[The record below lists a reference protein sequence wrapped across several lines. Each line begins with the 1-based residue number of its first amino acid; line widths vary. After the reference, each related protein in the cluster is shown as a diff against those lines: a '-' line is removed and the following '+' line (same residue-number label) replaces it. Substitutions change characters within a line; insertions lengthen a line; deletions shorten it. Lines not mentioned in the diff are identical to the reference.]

1 VADAPDANVSTGD
14 VKDLLEQAAGA
25 VRRLQWFAELARA
38 RQQAVPP
45 LVDDLQGELVVD
57 QLATIPIAT
66 LAEITKGR
74 VRIGLLEQAGLDT
87 VADVLSGRENLEYV
101 QGVGPETAR
110 QVRGAA
116 QQLKQRLQAE
126 TPIRLDPERR
136 LPEATS
142 LLRALRALDD
152 VPRDLAAR
160 GDEAAD
166 VATHL
171 NQLSHTASR
180 ARSKL
185 RMLFS
190 GGATRDA
197 ARAAVAALARTLA
210 DPSTAALLDAIDAAT
225 PALADPVTDSDELWA
240 DFAVRAAAYY
250 ARLGD
255 LADTA
260 VARGAAQGYLPEDVV
275 AAVEAQELDTSLLT
289 ASLRGY
295 QDFGARFALVQGRTI
310 LGDEMGLGKTVEAL
324 AVMAHLAATGSTHF
338 LVVCPASVLV
348 NWQLEVAKHTELTA
362 VEIHGGDR
370 GDELAQWQA
379 NGGVAVTTY
388 DSLRLLPVP
397 PDSGTEGT
405 GLPRVDLLVADEA
418 HYVKNPSAQRSQA
431 TKAWAAV
438 AGRVLFLSGTPMENR
453 VDEFKV
459 LVGYLQPA
467 VAATVGAIDGLAG
480 AAAFRRSVAPVYLR
494 RNQQDVLHELPERIE
509 MEDWVPLG
517 PDEQARYAQAVAAG
531 NIMLMRRAAF
541 TGGTPERSPK
551 VDRLVDLLEETRDDG
566 WKAVVF
572 TFFLDVV
579 ETVRA
584 VSPIP
589 VFGPIT
595 GAVPPAERQRIIDA
609 FTAHG
614 EPAVLVSQIQAGG
627 VGLNIQTAS
636 VVVLCEPQ
644 WKPSTEEQAIARC
657 HRMGQ
662 TRRVHVHRLLTK
674 DAVDEQM
681 LELLAT
687 KTQLFDEYAR
697 RSDLKEASDE
707 AVDVSEA
714 AAIKEVIT
722 RERAR
727 LGFPV
732 DAPIA
737 TAPVAD
743 AVP

>member
-1 VADAPDANVSTGD
+1 MADTPDVDVATGD
-14 VKDLLEQAAGA
+14 VKGLLKRAADA
-25 VRRLQWFAELARA
+25 VKRLRWFAALARA
-38 RQQAVPP
+38 RRDAVQP
-45 LVDDLQGELVVD
+45 LVDDLQGELVLD
-57 QLATIPIAT
+57 QLATTPIAT
-66 LAEITKGR
+66 LGEITDGR
-74 VRIGLLEQAGLDT
+74 VRLGLLERAGITT
-87 VADVLSGRENLEYV
+87 VADVLSGRYNLEYV
-101 QGVGPETAR
+101 QGVGPATAR

-126 TPIRLDPERR
+126 TPVRLDPERR

-152 VPRDLAAR
+152 VPHDLAAR
-160 GDEAAD
+160 TDEATD
-166 VATHL
+166 LATRVD
-171 NQLSHTASR
+171 QLSHTASR
-180 ARSKL
+180 AKSKV
-185 RMLFS
+185 RMFFS

-197 ARAAVAALARTLA
+197 ARAAVAELARTLGE
-210 DPSTAALLDAIDAAT
+210 PSTTTLLAAIDAAT
-225 PALADPVTDSDELWA
+225 ATLATPLTDSDELWA
-240 DFAVRAAAYY
+240 DFTARAASYY
-250 ARLGD
+250 ALLGD
-255 LADTA
+255 RADA
-260 VARGAAQGYLPEDVV
+260 SVAEGAARGYLPEDIV
-275 AAVEAQELDTSLLT
+275 AAVEAQELDTSLLKAT
-289 ASLRGY
+289 LRGY
-295 QDFGARFALVQGRTI
+295 QDFGARFALVQRRTI

-324 AVMAHLAATGSTHF
+324 AVMTHLAATGATHF

-348 NWQLEVAKHTELTA
+348 NWQLEIAKHTQLTA

-370 GDELAQWQA
+370 GEELARWQQD
-379 NGGVAVTTY
+379 GGVAVTTY
-388 DSLRLLPVP
+388 DSMRLLP
-397 PDSGTEGT
+397 
-405 GLPRVDLLVADEA
+405 LPRAGGHRVDRLVADEA

-438 AGRVLFLSGTPMENR
+438 AERVLFLSGTPMENR
-453 VDEFKV
+453 VDEFTV

-467 VAATVGAIDGLAG
+467 VAATIRAIDGLAG

-494 RNQQDVLHELPERIE
+494 RNQQDVLRELPERIE
-509 MEDWVPLG
+509 MDDWVLLG
-517 PDEQARYAQAVAAG
+517 ADEQATYAQAVATG

-579 ETVRA
+579 DTVRA
-584 VSPIP
+584 ASPLP

-595 GAVPPAERQRIIDA
+595 GAVPPADRQRIIDE
-609 FTAHG
+609 FTAHA

-662 TRRVHVHRLLTK
+662 TRVVHVHRLLTK
-674 DAVDEQM
+674 DAVDERM

-687 KTQLFDEYAR
+687 KSELFDEYAR
-697 RSDLKEASDE
+697 KSDLKEASGE
-707 AVDVSEA
+707 AVDVSDPA
-714 AAIKEVIT
+714 AVNEVIT
-722 RERAR
+722 RERER
-727 LGFPV
+727 LGLPV

-737 TAPVAD
+737 STTDPT
-743 AVP
+743 P

>member
-1 VADAPDANVSTGD
+1 MVEPPAADVKSLLRRAADA
-14 VKDLLEQAAGA
+14 VK
-25 VRRLQWFAELARA
+25 RLQWFAALARSRA
-38 RQQAVPP
+38 EAVAP
-45 LVDDLQGELVVD
+45 LVDDLQAELVVD
-57 QLATIPIAT
+57 QLRTVPIAT
-66 LAEITKGR
+66 LGEITEGR
-74 VRIGLLEQAGLDT
+74 VRIGLLEQAGVTT
-87 VADVLSGRENLEYV
+87 VADVLSGRHNLEYV
-101 QGVGPETAR
+101 PGVGPETVR
-110 QVRGAA
+110 QVRAAA
-116 QQLKQRLQAE
+116 QQLKKRLQAE
-126 TPIRLDPERR
+126 TPIRLDPDRR
-136 LPEATS
+136 LAEETQ

-152 VPRDLAAR
+152 VPQDLAAR
-160 GDEAAD
+160 ADEAAD
-166 VATHL
+166 LATRV
-171 NQLSHTASR
+171 NQLAHAASR
-180 ARSKL
+180 ARSRV

-197 ARAAVAALARTLA
+197 ARAAVDELARTLD
-210 DPSTAALLDAIDAAT
+210 DPATVALLGAIDAAS
-225 PALADPVTDSDELWA
+225 PALAAPLTDSDALWA
-240 DFAVRAAAYY
+240 DFAARAADYY

-255 LADTA
+255 LADTT
-260 VARGAAQGYLPEDVV
+260 VAERAAQGYLPEDVV

-295 QDFGARFALVQGRTI
+295 QDFGARFALVQRRTI

-324 AVMAHLAATGSTHF
+324 AVMAHLAATGATHF

-348 NWQLEVAKHTELTA
+348 NWQLEIAKHTKLTA

-370 GDELAQWQA
+370 GEELARWQA
-379 NGGVAVTTY
+379 DGGVAVTTY
-388 DSLRLLPVP
+388 DSLRLLPAPPGTVP
-397 PDSGTEGT
+397 ERQGR
-405 GLPRVDLLVADEA
+405 PRVDLLVADEA
-418 HYVKNPSAQRSQA
+418 HYVKNPAAQRSQA
-431 TKAWAAV
+431 VRAWAAV
-438 AGRVLFLSGTPMENR
+438 AGRVLFMSGTPMENR

-467 VAATVGAIDGLAG
+467 VAATIGAVDGLAG

-509 MEDWVPLG
+509 MDDWVPLG
-517 PDEQARYAQAVAAG
+517 PDEEAVYAQAVAAG
-531 NIMLMRRAAF
+531 DIMLMRRAAF
-541 TGGTPERSPK
+541 TGRTPDRSPK
-551 VDRLVDLLEETRDDG
+551 VDRLVDLLEETRADG

-579 ETVRA
+579 DTVRA
-584 VSPIP
+584 ASPIP
-589 VFGPIT
+589 VFGPVT
-595 GAVPPAERQRIIDA
+595 GAVAPADRQRIIDE
-609 FTAHG
+609 FTAHA

-644 WKPSTEEQAIARC
+644 WKPSTEEQAVARC

-687 KTQLFDEYAR
+687 KSALFDEYAR
-697 RSDLKEASDE
+697 RSDLKDASDA

-714 AAIKEVIT
+714 AAIREVVT

-727 LGFPV
+727 LGLPV
-732 DAPIA
+732 DGPIA
-737 TAPVAD
+737 IVG
-743 AVP
+743 